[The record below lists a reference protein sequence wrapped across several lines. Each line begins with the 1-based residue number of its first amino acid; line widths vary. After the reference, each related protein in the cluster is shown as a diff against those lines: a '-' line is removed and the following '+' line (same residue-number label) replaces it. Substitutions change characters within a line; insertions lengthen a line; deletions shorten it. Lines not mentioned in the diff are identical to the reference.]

1 MTLDIL
7 NIVELGG
14 KRVVHVNDDDLPVSL
29 VLVEESHDTK
39 NLDLLDLA
47 RVGDK
52 LTNLADIERVVVTLG
67 LGLGVNGVGVLPSL

>member
-1 MTLDIL
+1 MALDIL

-14 KRVVHVNDDDLPVSL
+14 KRVVHINDDDLPVSL
-29 VLVEESHDTK
+29 VLVEESHDSK

-67 LGLGVNGVGVLPSL
+67 LGLGVNGVGVLPGL